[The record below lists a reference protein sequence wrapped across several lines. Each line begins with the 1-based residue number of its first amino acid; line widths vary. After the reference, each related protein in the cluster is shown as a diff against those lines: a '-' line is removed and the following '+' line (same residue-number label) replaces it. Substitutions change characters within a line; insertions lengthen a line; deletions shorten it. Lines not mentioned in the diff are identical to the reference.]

1 MRHGRIQNVFCFYFI
16 RFCDS
21 IWALVLQNYN
31 FILLGIH
38 VEDDIEVSVS
48 ANLWRL
54 MLRRQKASNTQFQ
67 TVSRSFVCPWLQKEL
82 E

>member
-1 MRHGRIQNVFCFYFI
+1 MLKMVKSSN
-16 RFCDS
+16 
-21 IWALVLQNYN
+21 
-31 FILLGIH
+31 
-38 VEDDIEVSVS
+38 IEVSVS

>member
-1 MRHGRIQNVFCFYFI
+1 MRQGRIQNVFCFYFI

-38 VEDDIEVSVS
+38 VEDGQKFKYWGQCISKPLKTYAQASESFKHAVSD
-48 ANLWRL
+48 
-54 MLRRQKASNTQFQ
+54 
-67 TVSRSFVCPWLQKEL
+67 SFT
-82 E
+82 